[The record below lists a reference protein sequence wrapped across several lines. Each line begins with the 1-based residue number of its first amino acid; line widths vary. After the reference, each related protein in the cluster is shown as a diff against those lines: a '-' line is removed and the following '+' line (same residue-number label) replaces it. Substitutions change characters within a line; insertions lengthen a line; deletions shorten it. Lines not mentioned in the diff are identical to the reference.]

1 MATKAKA
8 KVEEAPS
15 GKKVVTS
22 ETILEQESESAPGI
36 ADDYDPAKL
45 ENTASEMGHSLD
57 MDDVASAEL
66 DWTEMAPVKEFDN
79 PNQPPQEQPQP
90 TQEQVPQE
98 EVPQEQPLQ
107 EAQDVD
113 LTNSMRKRISGI
125 KEKSTQELA
134 EKDALIAARDDQI
147 AKMQSMVQE
156 YTQLQESYRPVEG
169 DVGAVKQE
177 IAGLDTML
185 KEEGDALTSAEVA
198 QHVIRRNN
206 LERKLDK
213 IEASQVNTNNIIRK
227 QQVLRQQSDQYVK
240 DAYPFVNDQKSEM
253 YGVMK
258 HQAYPLLEQLMGP
271 NFKNHPSDMI
281 MAAELSKMMVNSQK
295 YEQLLGNTPAPRSQ
309 PAPMAGNSPRTAPQA
324 KRPMDFKRA
333 VADNRGGDVS
343 RFAELLHNAGHSW
356 RPGS

>member
-1 MATKAKA
+1 MATKEIA
-8 KVEEAPS
+8 EEVPS
-15 GKKVVTS
+15 GKTIVTG
-22 ETILEQESESAPGI
+22 ETIREQESESAT
-36 ADDYDPAKL
+36 DDYDPAKL
-45 ENTASEMGHSLD
+45 ENTASEMGHSLGLE
-57 MDDVASAEL
+57 DVASTDL
-66 DWTEMAPVKEFDN
+66 DWSDMAPVKEFDN

-90 TQEQVPQE
+90 TQEQAPQE

-113 LTNSMRKRISGI
+113 LTDSMRKRITGI

-134 EKDALIAARDDQI
+134 DKDALIAARDDQI
-147 AKMQSMVQE
+147 AKLQGMAQE
-156 YTQLQESYRPVEG
+156 YASLQQSYKPEEGNYQAVET
-169 DVGAVKQE
+169 E
-177 IAGLDTML
+177 IATLDTML
-185 KEEGDALTSAEVA
+185 KEEGDALTTAEVA

-206 LERKLDK
+206 LERQLDRIHSNK
-213 IEASQVNTNNIIRK
+213 TNTDNIIRK
-227 QQVLRQQSDQYVK
+227 QQVLRQESDQYVK
-240 DAYPFVNDQKSEM
+240 NAYPFVNDQKSEM

-258 HQAYPLLEQLMGP
+258 NQAYPLLEQLMGP

-281 MAAELSKMMVNSQK
+281 MAAELSRMMVNSQK

-343 RFAELLHNAGHSW
+343 RFAELLHDSGHSW
-356 RPGS
+356 RPGN

>member
-1 MATKAKA
+1 MATKEA
-8 KVEEAPS
+8 EAPS
-15 GKKVVTS
+15 GKKVVTI
-22 ETILEQESESAPGI
+22 ETIREQESESAPD
-36 ADDYDPAKL
+36 AYDPAKL

-134 EKDALIAARDDQI
+134 EKDALIAARDNQI
-147 AKMQSMVQE
+147 AKMKSMVDE
-156 YTQLQESYRPVEG
+156 YANLQRAYRPVEG
-169 DVGAVKQE
+169 DYGAVKAE
-177 IAGLDTML
+177 ITNLDSML

-324 KRPMDFKRA
+324 KRPVDFKRA
-333 VADNRGGDVS
+333 VADNRGGDVG

>member
-1 MATKAKA
+1 MATKEA
-8 KVEEAPS
+8 EAPS
-15 GKKVVTS
+15 GKKVVTI
-22 ETILEQESESAPGI
+22 ETIREQESESATD
-36 ADDYDPAKL
+36 AYDPAKL

-66 DWTEMAPVKEFDN
+66 DWTEMAPVKEFEN
-79 PNQPPQEQPQP
+79 PNQPPQEQPEP
-90 TQEQVPQE
+90 LQEQPQ
-98 EVPQEQPLQ
+98 VPQEQPLQ

>member
-1 MATKAKA
+1 MATKEIA
-8 KVEEAPS
+8 EEAPS
-15 GKKVVTS
+15 GKKVVTI
-22 ETILEQESESAPGI
+22 ETIREQESESATD
-36 ADDYDPAKL
+36 AYDPTKL

-66 DWTEMAPVKEFDN
+66 DWNDMAPVKEFDN

-90 TQEQVPQE
+90 LQEQPQ
-98 EVPQEQPLQ
+98 VPQEQPLQ

-113 LTNSMRKRISGI
+113 LTDSMRKRITGI

-147 AKMQSMVQE
+147 AKMASMVQE
-156 YTQLQESYRPVEG
+156 YTQLQASYIPDEG
-169 DVGAVKQE
+169 DSGVVKQE

-198 QHVIRRNN
+198 QHVIRRSN

-213 IEASQVNTNNIIRK
+213 MEANKTNTNNLLRK
-227 QQVLRQQSDQYVK
+227 QQVLRQQSDKYVK
-240 DAYPFVNDQKSEM
+240 DAYPFVSDQKSEM

-258 HQAYPLLEQLMGP
+258 NQAYPLLEQLMGP

-324 KRPMDFKRA
+324 KRPMDFKRE
-333 VADNRGGDVS
+333 VASNRGGDVS
-343 RFAELLHNAGHSW
+343 RFAELLHNSGHSW
-356 RPGS
+356 RPGN

>member
-1 MATKAKA
+1 MATKEKA
-8 KVEEAPS
+8 VEAPS

-22 ETILEQESESAPGI
+22 ETILEQPSESAT
-36 ADDYDPAKL
+36 DNYDPAKL
-45 ENTASEMGHSLD
+45 ENTASEMGHALM
-57 MDDVASAEL
+57 MDDVASTEL
-66 DWTEMAPVKEFDN
+66 DWSDMAPVKEFDN

-90 TQEQVPQE
+90 TQEQAPQE

-113 LTNSMRKRISGI
+113 LTDSMRKRITGI

-147 AKMQSMVQE
+147 AKMASMVQE
-156 YTQLQESYRPVEG
+156 YTQLQESYRPDEG
-169 DVGAVKQE
+169 DTGAVQQE

-198 QHVIRRNN
+198 QHVIRRSN

-213 IEASQVNTNNIIRK
+213 MEANKTNTNNLLRK
-227 QQVLRQQSDQYVK
+227 QQVLRQQSDKYVK
-240 DAYPFVNDQKSEM
+240 DAYPFVSDQKSEM

-258 HQAYPLLEQLMGP
+258 NQAYPLLEQLMGP

-309 PAPMAGNSPRTAPQA
+309 PAPMAGNSPRTAPQS
-324 KRPMDFKRA
+324 KRPMDFKRE
-333 VADNRGGDVS
+333 VASNRGGDVS
-343 RFAELLHNAGHSW
+343 RFAELLHNSGHSW
-356 RPGS
+356 RPGN

>member
-1 MATKAKA
+1 MATKEA
-8 KVEEAPS
+8 EAPS
-15 GKKVVTS
+15 GKKVVTI
-22 ETILEQESESAPGI
+22 ETIREQESESATD
-36 ADDYDPAKL
+36 AYDPAKL

-169 DVGAVKQE
+169 DAGAVKQE

-213 IEASQVNTNNIIRK
+213 IETSQVNTNNLIRK
-227 QQVLRQQSDQYVK
+227 QQVLRQQSDKYVK
-240 DAYPFVNDQKSEM
+240 EAYPFVSDQKSEM

>member
-1 MATKAKA
+1 MATKQA
-8 KVEEAPS
+8 APS

-22 ETILEQESESAPGI
+22 ETILEQESDSAPGI

-45 ENTASEMGHSLD
+45 GNTASEMGSSLALE
-57 MDDVASAEL
+57 DVASTEI
-66 DWTEMAPVKEFDN
+66 DWSDMAPVKEFDN

-169 DVGAVKQE
+169 DAGAVKQE

-213 IEASQVNTNNIIRK
+213 IETSQINTNNIIRK

-324 KRPMDFKRA
+324 KKPVDFKRA
-333 VADNRGGDVS
+333 VANNRGGDVS
-343 RFAELLHNAGHSW
+343 RFAELLHDSGHSW
-356 RPGS
+356 RPGN

>member
-1 MATKAKA
+1 MATKQA
-8 KVEEAPS
+8 APS

-45 ENTASEMGHSLD
+45 ENTASEMGHSLGL
-57 MDDVASAEL
+57 DDVASTDL
-66 DWTEMAPVKEFDN
+66 DWTDMAPVKEFDS

-90 TQEQVPQE
+90 TQEQAPQE

-113 LTNSMRKRISGI
+113 LTDSMRKRITGI

-147 AKMQSMVQE
+147 TKMASMVQE
-156 YTQLQESYRPVEG
+156 YKQLQESYIPDEG
-169 DVGAVKQE
+169 DPGVVQQE

-198 QHVIRRNN
+198 QHVIRRSN

-213 IEASQVNTNNIIRK
+213 MEANKANTNNIIRK
-227 QQVLRQQSDQYVK
+227 QQVLRQQSDEYVK
-240 DAYPFVNDQKSEM
+240 DAYPFVSDQKSEM

-258 HQAYPLLEQLMGP
+258 NQAYPLLEQLMGP

-324 KRPMDFKRA
+324 KKPVDFKRA
-333 VADNRGGDVS
+333 VANNRGGDVS
-343 RFAELLHNAGHSW
+343 RFAELLHDSGHSW
-356 RPGS
+356 RPGN

>member
-1 MATKAKA
+1 MATKQA
-8 KVEEAPS
+8 APS

-45 ENTASEMGHSLD
+45 ENTASEMGHSLGLE
-57 MDDVASAEL
+57 DVASTEL
-66 DWTEMAPVKEFDN
+66 DWADMAPVKEFDN
-79 PNQPPQEQPQP
+79 PNQPPQEQPQ
-90 TQEQVPQE
+90 
-98 EVPQEQPLQ
+98 QEQPLQ

-113 LTNSMRKRISGI
+113 LTDSMRKRITGI

-147 AKMQSMVQE
+147 AKMASMVQE
-156 YTQLQESYRPVEG
+156 YTQLQASYIPDEG
-169 DVGAVKQE
+169 DTGAVQQE

-198 QHVIRRNN
+198 QHVIRRSN

-213 IEASQVNTNNIIRK
+213 MEANKSNTDNLIRK
-227 QQVLRQQSDQYVK
+227 QQVLRQQSDKYVK
-240 DAYPFVNDQKSEM
+240 DAYPFVSDQKSEM

-258 HQAYPLLEQLMGP
+258 NQAYPLLEQLMGP

-324 KRPMDFKRA
+324 KRPVDFKRE
-333 VADNRGGDVS
+333 VVNNRGGDVS
-343 RFAELLHNAGHSW
+343 RFAELLHDSGHSW
-356 RPGS
+356 RPGN

>member
-1 MATKAKA
+1 MATKEA
-8 KVEEAPS
+8 EAPS
-15 GKKVVTS
+15 GKKVVTI
-22 ETILEQESESAPGI
+22 ETIREQESESAPD
-36 ADDYDPAKL
+36 AYDPTKL

-79 PNQPPQEQPQP
+79 PNQPPQEQPQ
-90 TQEQVPQE
+90 
-98 EVPQEQPLQ
+98 EQPLQ

-113 LTNSMRKRISGI
+113 LTDSMRKRITGI

-169 DVGAVKQE
+169 DAGAVKQE

-198 QHVIRRNN
+198 QHVIRRSN

-213 IEASQVNTNNIIRK
+213 IETSQVNTNNLIRK
-227 QQVLRQQSDQYVK
+227 QQVLRQQSDKYVK
-240 DAYPFVNDQKSEM
+240 EAYPFVSDQKSEM

-343 RFAELLHNAGHSW
+343 RFAELLHDSGHSW
-356 RPGS
+356 RPGN

>member
-1 MATKAKA
+1 MATKEIA
-8 KVEEAPS
+8 EEAPS
-15 GKKVVTS
+15 GKKVVTI
-22 ETILEQESESAPGI
+22 ETIREQESESAPD
-36 ADDYDPAKL
+36 AYDPAKL

-169 DVGAVKQE
+169 DAGAVKQE

-343 RFAELLHNAGHSW
+343 RFAELLHDSGHSW
-356 RPGS
+356 RPGN

>member
-1 MATKAKA
+1 MATKEA
-8 KVEEAPS
+8 EAPS
-15 GKKVVTS
+15 GKKVVTI
-22 ETILEQESESAPGI
+22 ETIREQESESAPD
-36 ADDYDPAKL
+36 AYDPAKL

-66 DWTEMAPVKEFDN
+66 DWTEMAPVKEFEN
-79 PNQPPQEQPQP
+79 PNQPPQEQPQEQP
-90 TQEQVPQE
+90 VQEQ
-98 EVPQEQPLQ
+98 VPQEQPLQ

-169 DVGAVKQE
+169 DAGAVKQE

-213 IEASQVNTNNIIRK
+213 IETSQVNTNNIIRK

-240 DAYPFVNDQKSEM
+240 DAYPFVSDQKSEM

-324 KRPMDFKRA
+324 KRPMDFKRE

-356 RPGS
+356 RPGN

>member
-22 ETILEQESESAPGI
+22 ETILEQESDSAPGI
-36 ADDYDPAKL
+36 ADDYDPARL
-45 ENTASEMGHSLD
+45 ENTASEMGHSLGL
-57 MDDVASAEL
+57 DDVASTDL
-66 DWTEMAPVKEFDN
+66 DWTDMAPVKEFDN
-79 PNQPPQEQPQP
+79 PNQPPQEQPQ
-90 TQEQVPQE
+90 EQQLQQ
-98 EVPQEQPLQ
+98 PQEQPLQ
-107 EAQDVD
+107 GDVD
-113 LTNSMRKRISGI
+113 LTDSMRKRITGI

-147 AKMQSMVQE
+147 VKLQSMAEE
-156 YTQLQESYRPVEG
+156 YARLQQSYRPDQG
-169 DVGAVKQE
+169 DSKAVKTE
-177 IAGLDTML
+177 IASLDTML
-185 KEEGDALTSAEVA
+185 QEEGDALTSAEVA

-206 LERKLDK
+206 LERQLDK
-213 IEASQVNTNNIIRK
+213 MEANKANTDNLIRQ
-227 QQVLRQQSDQYVK
+227 QQVLRQQSDQYVR
-240 DAYPFVNDQKSEM
+240 DTYNFVNDSKSEY

-258 HQAYPLLEQLMGP
+258 NQAYPLLEQLMGP

-324 KRPMDFKRA
+324 KRPMDFKRE
-333 VADNRGGDVS
+333 VANNRGGDVS
-343 RFAELLHNAGHSW
+343 RFAELLHSSGHSW
-356 RPGS
+356 RPGN

>member
-1 MATKAKA
+1 MATKEIA
-8 KVEEAPS
+8 EEAPS
-15 GKKVVTS
+15 GKKVVTI
-22 ETILEQESESAPGI
+22 ETIREQESESAPD
-36 ADDYDPAKL
+36 AYDPAKL

-66 DWTEMAPVKEFDN
+66 DWTEMAPVKEFEN
-79 PNQPPQEQPQP
+79 PNQPPPEQPQEQPV
-90 TQEQVPQE
+90 QEQ
-98 EVPQEQPLQ
+98 VPQEQPLQ

-213 IEASQVNTNNIIRK
+213 IETSQVNTNNLIRK
-227 QQVLRQQSDQYVK
+227 QQVLRQQSDKYVK
-240 DAYPFVNDQKSEM
+240 EAYPFVSDQKSEM

-324 KRPMDFKRA
+324 KRPVDFKRA
-333 VADNRGGDVS
+333 VADNRGGDVG

>member
-1 MATKAKA
+1 MATKQA
-8 KVEEAPS
+8 APS

-45 ENTASEMGHSLD
+45 ENTASEMGHSLGL
-57 MDDVASAEL
+57 DDVASTDL
-66 DWTEMAPVKEFDN
+66 DWTDMAPVKEFDS
-79 PNQPPQEQPQP
+79 PNQPPQEQPQ
-90 TQEQVPQE
+90 
-98 EVPQEQPLQ
+98 QEQPLQ

-113 LTNSMRKRISGI
+113 LTDSMRKRISGI

-147 AKMQSMVQE
+147 VKLQGMAQE
-156 YTQLQESYRPVEG
+156 YANLQKSYRPEEGNYQAVET
-169 DVGAVKQE
+169 E
-177 IAGLDTML
+177 IATLDTML
-185 KEEGDALTSAEVA
+185 KEEGDALTTAEVA

-206 LERKLDK
+206 LERQLDK
-213 IEASQVNTNNIIRK
+213 IQSNKANTSEIIRK
-227 QQVLRQQSDQYVK
+227 QQALRQESDSYVRQ
-240 DAYPFVNDQKSEM
+240 AYPFVNDTKSEM

-258 HQAYPLLEQLMGP
+258 NQAYPLLEQLMGP
-271 NFKNHPSDMI
+271 NFQNHPSDMI
-281 MAAELSKMMVNSQK
+281 MAAELSRMMVNSQK

-333 VADNRGGDVS
+333 VANNRGGDVS
-343 RFAELLHNAGHSW
+343 RFAELLHDSGHSW
-356 RPGS
+356 RPGN

>member
-1 MATKAKA
+1 MATKEA
-8 KVEEAPS
+8 EAPS
-15 GKKVVTS
+15 GKKVVTI
-22 ETILEQESESAPGI
+22 ETIREQESESATD
-36 ADDYDPAKL
+36 AYDPAKL

-66 DWTEMAPVKEFDN
+66 DWTEMAPVKEFEN
-79 PNQPPQEQPQP
+79 PNQPPQEQPEP
-90 TQEQVPQE
+90 LQEQPQ
-98 EVPQEQPLQ
+98 VPQEQPLQ

-324 KRPMDFKRA
+324 KRPMDFKRE

>member
-1 MATKAKA
+1 MATKQA
-8 KVEEAPS
+8 APS

-45 ENTASEMGHSLD
+45 ENTASEMGHSLGL
-57 MDDVASAEL
+57 DDVASTDL
-66 DWTEMAPVKEFDN
+66 DWTDMAPVKEFDS
-79 PNQPPQEQPQP
+79 PNQPPQEQPQ
-90 TQEQVPQE
+90 
-98 EVPQEQPLQ
+98 QEQPVQEQQLQ
-107 EAQDVD
+107 EAQDAN
-113 LTNSMRKRISGI
+113 LTDSMRKRITGI

-134 EKDALIAARDDQI
+134 EKDALIAARDNQI
-147 AKMQSMVQE
+147 AKMKSMADE
-156 YTQLQESYRPVEG
+156 YAQLQRAYRPVEG
-169 DVGAVKQE
+169 DSGAVKQE
-177 IAGLDTML
+177 ITNLDSML

-206 LERKLDK
+206 LERQLDK
-213 IEASQVNTNNIIRK
+213 IESNKTNTDNLIRQ
-227 QQVLRQQSDQYVK
+227 QQVLRQQSDQYVR
-240 DAYPFVNDQKSEM
+240 DTYDFVNDKSSEY

-258 HQAYPLLEQLMGP
+258 EQAYPLLEQLMGP

-333 VADNRGGDVS
+333 VANNRGGDVS
-343 RFAELLHNAGHSW
+343 RFAELLHDSGHSW
-356 RPGS
+356 RPGN

>member
-1 MATKAKA
+1 MATKEIA
-8 KVEEAPS
+8 EEAPS
-15 GKKVVTS
+15 GKKVVTI
-22 ETILEQESESAPGI
+22 ETIREQESESAPD
-36 ADDYDPAKL
+36 AYDPAKL

-90 TQEQVPQE
+90 LQEQAPQE

-169 DVGAVKQE
+169 DAGAVKQE

-213 IEASQVNTNNIIRK
+213 IETSQVNTNNIIRK

-324 KRPMDFKRA
+324 KRPVDFKRA
-333 VADNRGGDVS
+333 VADNRGGDVG

>member
-1 MATKAKA
+1 MATKQAS
-8 KVEEAPS
+8 PS

-45 ENTASEMGHSLD
+45 ENTASEMGHSLGL
-57 MDDVASAEL
+57 DDVASTDL
-66 DWTEMAPVKEFDN
+66 DWSDMAPVKEFDN

-169 DVGAVKQE
+169 DAGAVKQE

-213 IEASQVNTNNIIRK
+213 IETSQVNTNNLIRK
-227 QQVLRQQSDQYVK
+227 QQVLRQQSDKYVK
-240 DAYPFVNDQKSEM
+240 EAYPFVSDQKSEM

-324 KRPMDFKRA
+324 KRPVDFKRA

-343 RFAELLHNAGHSW
+343 RFAELLHDSGHSW
-356 RPGS
+356 RPGN

>member
-1 MATKAKA
+1 MATKQA
-8 KVEEAPS
+8 APS
-15 GKKVVTS
+15 GKTIVTG
-22 ETILEQESESAPGI
+22 ETILEQESESAT
-36 ADDYDPAKL
+36 DDYDPAKL
-45 ENTASEMGHSLD
+45 GDTASEMGRSLSLE
-57 MDDVASAEL
+57 DVASSEI

-169 DVGAVKQE
+169 DAGAVKQE

-324 KRPMDFKRA
+324 KRPVDFKRA

-343 RFAELLHNAGHSW
+343 RFAELLHDSGHSW
-356 RPGS
+356 RPGN

>member
-1 MATKAKA
+1 MATKEIA
-8 KVEEAPS
+8 EEAPS
-15 GKKVVTS
+15 GKTIVTG
-22 ETILEQESESAPGI
+22 ETIREQESESAT
-36 ADDYDPAKL
+36 DDYDPAKL
-45 ENTASEMGHSLD
+45 ENTASEMGHSLGLE
-57 MDDVASAEL
+57 DVASTDL
-66 DWTEMAPVKEFDN
+66 DWADMAPVKEFDN
-79 PNQPPQEQPQP
+79 PNQP
-90 TQEQVPQE
+90 PQE

-113 LTNSMRKRISGI
+113 LTDSMRKRISGI

-147 AKMQSMVQE
+147 TKMQSMVQE
-156 YTQLQESYRPVEG
+156 YTQLQASYRPDEG
-169 DVGAVKQE
+169 DSGAVQQE

-198 QHVIRRNN
+198 QHVIRRSN

-213 IEASQVNTNNIIRK
+213 MEANKANTDNLIRK
-227 QQVLRQQSDQYVK
+227 QQVLRQQSDKYVK
-240 DAYPFVNDQKSEM
+240 EAYPFVSDQKSEM

-324 KRPMDFKRA
+324 KRPVDFKRA

-343 RFAELLHNAGHSW
+343 RFAELLHDSGHSW
-356 RPGS
+356 RPGN